1 MLVTLWLGAGV
12 SRVRKQNS
20 RDKERLC
27 GNTEGFLTPLNPSL
41 VSSAVRLTR
50 STCDCLFFPAP
61 EERGCSTVGGG
72 GVVTSQHLPERKLK
86 ASQVLPSARIDSE
99 LLSIRISIRKP
110 RRSIAELQQQLSS
123 SNLAVLFLINQILAT
138 FLASFS

>member
-1 MLVTLWLGAGV
+1 MLH
-12 SRVRKQNS
+12 R
-20 RDKERLC
+20 
-27 GNTEGFLTPLNPSL
+27 
-41 VSSAVRLTR
+41 
-50 STCDCLFFPAP
+50 
-61 EERGCSTVGGG
+61 RGGHKATFAR
-72 GVVTSQHLPERKLK
+72 PKLK

-99 LLSIRISIRKP
+99 LVSIRISIRKP